1 MYPPTKNTTE
11 AMFNRS
17 AQMFAR
23 SDQRFEAMIARNDQQ
38 NEELKQLRKTT
49 IRRIE
54 GDWN

>member
-38 NEELKQLRKTT
+38 NEELKQLRKKT